1 MAKKTKDKETVE
13 VKTSESLAVT
23 YRPKTLDEVRGQDN
37 AVAVVKGMKKRGP
50 PGTIIL
56 TGPSGTGKTTF
67 ARLIASVL
75 NNIKGNVEKHPDVRT
90 INAGVQ
96 GKVEDVR
103 SLIRSA
109 TAAPFTNYKIIIIDE
124 AHKLTGA
131 SAEALLVPL
140 EEPPP
145 RTIWILCTTNPEKML
160 FTVTNRAVKL
170 ELRAIE
176 SEVIVGRLKEIVIAE
191 KIKAIKSKE
200 GMKALK
206 LIAQMSNGSLR
217 DAISHLEKLI
227 LAVVGGAID
236 FSAEGAM
243 KAYVE
248 SAEVDLDKACV
259 SAVAATLNRDIKG
272 MLRAV
277 RLAQNPRGVVYK
289 ARVLV
294 DYLIGEHTKT
304 AKFTPYSGRLFHS
317 IAEKMNIKFGIK
329 ALVMLQDVIT
339 EAELK
344 MNTCSIDESVI
355 LQTALGTFIIEN
367 SD

>member
-1 MAKKTKDKETVE
+1 MAKKSKDKEAVE

-23 YRPKTLDEVRGQDN
+23 YRPKTLDEVRGQES

-50 PGTIIL
+50 TGTIIL
-56 TGPSGTGKTTF
+56 TGPSGVGKTTF

-75 NNIKGNVEKHPDVRT
+75 NGISGNVEKHPDVRT

-96 GKVEDVR
+96 GKVEDIR

-145 RTIWILCTTNPEKML
+145 RTVWILCTTNPEKML

-170 ELRAIE
+170 ALNAIPAD
-176 SEVIVGRLKEIVIAE
+176 VIVARLKEIVIAE

-200 GMKALK
+200 GAKALK
-206 LIAQMSNGSLR
+206 MIAQMSNGSMR
-217 DAISHLEKLI
+217 DAIAHLENLI
-227 LAVVGGAID
+227 FAVAGGSID
-236 FSAEGAM
+236 FSTEGAM

-259 SAVAATLNRDIKG
+259 SAVAATLNRDLKG

-277 RLAQNPRGVVYK
+277 RLAQNPRGVVHK
-289 ARVLV
+289 ARILV
-294 DYLIGEHTKT
+294 DNLIGQHTKT
-304 AKFTPYSGRLFHS
+304 VKYQLYTARLFKS
-317 IAEKMNIKFGIK
+317 IAENMDIKFGLK
-329 ALVMLQDVIT
+329 ALVMLQEVIT

-344 MNTCSIDESVI
+344 MNTCSIDEGII
-355 LQTALGTFIIEN
+355 LQGALGTFIVEN